1 MNGTTA
7 GSCRRSC
14 LFGDSASGQFAFRI
28 RSYARW
34 QIPLLRC

>member
-7 GSCRRSC
+7 GSC